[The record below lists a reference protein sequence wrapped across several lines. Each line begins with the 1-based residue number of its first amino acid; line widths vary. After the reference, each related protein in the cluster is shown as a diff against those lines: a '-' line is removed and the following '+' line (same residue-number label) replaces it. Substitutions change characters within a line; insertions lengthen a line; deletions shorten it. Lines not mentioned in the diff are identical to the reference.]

1 MVSRINLAFSED
13 ELMKLWK
20 GLFYC
25 MWMSDKPLIQEDL
38 AETIS
43 ELVHSVID
51 RKTGLK
57 FITVALKTMANHWS
71 GIDTWRMDKFLM
83 VSFFL
88 ISIFVIYVFF

>member
-1 MVSRINLAFSED
+1 
-13 ELMKLWK
+13 MKLWK